1 MGVGRIR
8 AGSAGDPT
16 KLKRELK
23 ESAGSDKWFM
33 TIPADSEVTV
43 RFLAEPWEFVSYMKH
58 YIGEGKEG
66 KQFPCN
72 EGDCIGC
79 DEGSEPYK
87 VWVAP
92 VVEIED
98 GKPTRARAMVVPKS
112 IVDTLSRK
120 ADKGP
125 GTVMDRDYIIQREGS
140 GKDNTKYLLDFE
152 ARKRRDLS
160 EFEAPD
166 IMEMLEQQLDD
177 VLESDLID
185 DEPPRRGGRPTK
197 KATKKAMP
205 ARRRTHDEDEDDED
219 EDDDEAPWDDAPPA
233 RSSTGAAR
241 KRPIKKAARPLK
253 KAVAPKKSLRRR

>member
-33 TIPADSEVTV
+33 TIPADSEVTI
-43 RFLAEPWEFVSYMKH
+43 RFLAEPWEFISYMKH
-58 YIGEGKEG
+58 YIGEGKDG

-98 GKPTRARAMVVPKS
+98 GKPTRARCRARRTRAPGRSWIETGSSSAKVP
-112 IVDTLSRK
+112 
-120 ADKGP
+120 
-125 GTVMDRDYIIQREGS
+125 
-140 GKDNTKYLLDFE
+140 
-152 ARKRRDLS
+152 ARTTRSTSWTSKRASDVICQTSKRRTS
-160 EFEAPD
+160 WKCWNSNS
-166 IMEMLEQQLDD
+166 MM
-177 VLESDLID
+177 
-185 DEPPRRGGRPTK
+185 RWNPT
-197 KATKKAMP
+197 
-205 ARRRTHDEDEDDED
+205 
-219 EDDDEAPWDDAPPA
+219 
-233 RSSTGAAR
+233 
-241 KRPIKKAARPLK
+241 
-253 KAVAPKKSLRRR
+253 